1 MPGHFSDD
9 GRLARG
15 GGFFAAHP
23 KLRVV
28 LIVVAALFVI
38 GILASIFG
46 GGSGDDSDKEQQ
58 PVQQEA
64 RQQKDAGQ
72 DESEPQPV
80 DKTYLRGS
88 VEAAWAIDQTLYT
101 PESYAAMRAM
111 IDEGGTAATVLNDPN
126 STQQQVNDANTR
138 LNEAMRNLK
147 EVLNPA
153 NYATV
158 AYSDVARTPDAYVG
172 QKLAF
177 SGKVL
182 QVVETSD
189 ETDLRIATD
198 GGWDNVIMAG
208 FDPSIID
215 FRILEDDY
223 VTVYGTC
230 LGLYTYTATLGQQIS
245 VPAVYCDYVVM
256 Q

>member
-9 GRLARG
+9 GRSARG
-15 GGFFAAHP
+15 GGFFADHP
-23 KLRVV
+23 KLKIA
-28 LIVVAALFVI
+28 LIVVVALLVI
-38 GILASIFG
+38 GILGSIFG
-46 GGSGDDSDKEQQ
+46 GGSGDDGDEQR
-58 PVQQEA
+58 PVQQQEE
-64 RQQKDAGQ
+64 QQQDADGQ
-72 DESEPQPV
+72 DDPEPQPV

-101 PESYAAMRAM
+101 PESYAAMREM
-111 IDEGGTAATVLNDPN
+111 INEGGVAATVLNDPN
-126 STQQQVNDANTR
+126 ATQQQVNDANTQ
-138 LNEAMRNLK
+138 LNDAMRNLK

-158 AYSDVARTPDAYVG
+158 PYTDIARTPDAYVG
-172 QKLAF
+172 QKVAF

-182 QVVETSD
+182 QVVETAD

-215 FRILEDDY
+215 FRVLEDDY

>member
-1 MPGHFSDD
+1 MHGHFSDD
-9 GRLARG
+9 VRSAQG
-15 GGFFAAHP
+15 GGFFAEHP
-23 KLRVV
+23 KLRIA

-46 GGSGDDSDKEQQ
+46 GGSEDGDDE
-58 PVQQEA
+58 PGAVQQQIQ
-64 RQQKDAGQ
+64 RQDAVDQG
-72 DESEPQPV
+72 EPEPQTV

-111 IDEGGTAATVLNDPN
+111 IDEGGVAATVLNDPN
-126 STQQQVNDANTR
+126 ATQQQVNDANTR

-158 AYSDVARTPDAYVG
+158 AYTDVARTPDAYIG

-182 QVVETSD
+182 QVVETAD